1 MFIISRRVI
10 LISKYNL
17 LYYLWIYCCFSQTRL
32 KRPDYKYDLKGGLTH
47 IIDLSKFTFTLILI
61 YLSKNISIWQ
71 KYTFMNNLKISHL
84 HLLFS
89 RFLTLSLSF
98 FPIFLSFRS
107 LREAAKSNFF
117 SGPPLRRS
125 FLSEF
130 LFQASKKFFRPSITP
145 S

>member
-1 MFIISRRVI
+1 MTKIYIHEQF
-10 LISKYNL
+10 KNL
-17 LYYLWIYCCFSQTRL
+17 PFAPAIF
-32 KRPDYKYDLKGGLTH
+32 
-47 IIDLSKFTFTLILI
+47 
-61 YLSKNISIWQ
+61 
-71 KYTFMNNLKISHL
+71 KISH
-84 HLLFS
+84 S
-89 RFLTLSLSF
+89 LSLI